1 MIQEQSVK
9 LFLKDYFVHMGVRQV
24 QKGNKELLNG
34 ISTAATIGFYMMS
47 AVVVGILL
55 GRMVDGY
62 LGSGPWATVIGIVLG
77 MITGMWAIYK
87 KVVGGK

>member
-1 MIQEQSVK
+1 MQ
-9 LFLKDYFVHMGVRQV
+9 KD
-24 QKGNKELLNG
+24 NKELLNG
-34 ISTAATIGFYMMS
+34 ISTGATIGFYMIS

-62 LGSGPWATVIGIVLG
+62 LDSGPWATVIGIVLG
-77 MITGMWAIYK
+77 MITGMWSIYK